1 MKIAVPSSVDVNNL
15 VGGLNLSKTKT
26 KSLIVKTQ
34 YFLSLVTPNNFNYKE
49 FEKNKG
55 YKYLSSKIMK
65 KILGK
70 DYYLILGILKNINN
84 PIVDCNEKY
93 FYNMNNGQCKGY
105 RLNKTYCTGELYYRT
120 LDPKFENK
128 IIRVFNKNKEYNELN
143 IKYEFLFKQFKEH
156 EIRFDNQ
163 VYEYIRK
170 FGTELLSLVENENQF
185 QKKMIYNKIGQW
197 LYYIE
202 NIINKDIWSK
212 VSNSNHR
219 FNSNITCLPKV
230 LRPFLLCNNKPMSMI
245 DIKSSQ
251 PYLLGSIMNNKFFL
265 DTTNGY
271 NLKTIYKDL
280 YNELNKNVNV
290 INHEIPKIG
299 YNNNISGR
307 TIFNYNSSSTGR
319 TGTLSP
325 IMWSTFFNE
334 TNLNSFQEYIKAP
347 YKDDFYNYTLKLS
360 YPNISIEEID
370 QYREEM
376 KSNMMY
382 FLFDDKKQ
390 HRKHNKYIQLL
401 SNVYP
406 SVDEWIRNVHSTIG
420 KEKFAYML
428 QRSESYLVLNEICRE
443 FNSLN
448 PTVPLF
454 TIHDAILTYDEYIPD
469 LTRLI
474 LKRCKEIT
482 GIDVGYKVFVPKID
496 CKPSLVDI
504 ERIWEKIKNI
514 KTEVKFAQL
523 EGVFERNIFK
533 GQNFLK

>member
-1 MKIAVPSSVDVNNL
+1 MKIAVPSSVDVNKL
-15 VGGLNLSKTKT
+15 VEGLNLSKTKSKT
-26 KSLIVKTQ
+26 LILKTQ
-34 YFLSLVTPNNFNYKE
+34 YFLSLVTPNNYNYKE

-70 DYYLILGILKNINN
+70 DYYVILGILKNINN

-93 FYNMNNGQCKGY
+93 FYSINNGQCKGY

-120 LDPKFENK
+120 LEPKFESK
-128 IIRVFNKNKEYNELN
+128 IIRVFKKNEEYNELN

-156 EIRFDNQ
+156 EFRFDNQ
-163 VYEYIRK
+163 VYGYIRN
-170 FGTELLSLVENENQF
+170 FGNELLSLVENENQI

-212 VSNSNHR
+212 VSNSNNR

-251 PYLLGSIMNNKFFL
+251 PYLLGSIMNNKFFT
-265 DTTNGY
+265 DITNGY

-280 YNELNKNVNV
+280 YDELGRIRVNKNNV
-290 INHEIPKIG
+290 EYIS
-299 YNNNISGR
+299 NISGS
-307 TIFNYNSSSTGR
+307 TLYNYHSSSTGT
-319 TGTLSP
+319 TGTVSP
-325 IMWSTFFNE
+325 IMWSTFINK
-334 TNLNSFQEYIKAP
+334 TNLNSFQEYINAP
-347 YKDDFYNYTLKLS
+347 YNDDFYRYTIKLS
-360 YPNISIEEID
+360 NRNISIEEVD

-401 SNVYP
+401 TKVYP
-406 SVDEWIRNVHSTIG
+406 SVNEWITNIHSTIG
-420 KEKFAYML
+420 TDKFAYIL
-428 QRSESYLVLNEICRE
+428 QRSESYLVLDQICRE

-448 PTVPLF
+448 PSAPIF
-454 TIHDAILTYDEYIPD
+454 TIHDAILTYDKYIPD

-474 LKRCKEIT
+474 LRRCKEVT
-482 GIDVGYKVFVPKID
+482 GIEVGLKVSVPKIE
-496 CKPSLVDI
+496 CKPSLFDI
-504 ERIWEKIKNI
+504 VRIWEKIKNI

-523 EGVFERNIFK
+523 EGVFEHNILK